1 MGTRLFRMDPKA
13 FKFKVKNHR
22 DHKEQSFRVNF
33 FLLGYVLHS
42 ALDARINPPPLC
54 PPVRDFLCGD
64 YFTPKSIAVFIPAT
78 MALTWIRSVAPMLRR
93 CSIVARRSR
102 IVILVCGESSRS

>member
-22 DHKEQSFRVNF
+22 DHKEQSFHVNLSF
-33 FLLGYVLHS
+33 T
-42 ALDARINPPPLC
+42 RICIAFSVFRCQNQNPPAC
-54 PPVRDFLCGD
+54 QI
-64 YFTPKSIAVFIPAT
+64 YFTPMSIAVFIPAT